1 MLGESEVMPDGGRR
15 ARRAGGDLPRHAAS
29 DGGDAALYVLAALAL
44 TLLGLTANRRSREW
58 ILRPYD

>member
-1 MLGESEVMPDGGRR
+1 MR
-15 ARRAGGDLPRHAAS
+15 AAIFQGTLPS

-58 ILRPYD
+58 ILHPYD